1 MAIKLDWSGRN
12 FTQEVAAATPLN
24 SKLESLSDLK
34 NHSGLGERCTPSL
47 EKQTLFGTLFSHRL
61 GCRSNDHPL
70 CKTMTKRKK
79 LKIFCLLQWPSRIPC
94 SFLLEKVVNSENK
107 GSGPVT

>member
-34 NHSGLGERCTPSL
+34 NHSGLGVRCTPSL
-47 EKQTLFGTLFSHRL
+47 EKQTLFGTLFSYRL
-61 GCRSNDHPL
+61 GCRSNDHPSSL
-70 CKTMTKRKK
+70 CKTMTKRKN
-79 LKIFCLLQWPSRIPC
+79 LDLLPFAMG
-94 SFLLEKVVNSENK
+94 SFLLEKVVNSANK